1 MSENAYVCPYCQSEN
16 IQSYNIDGVTTGVG
30 IGAGGRVGVGIGN
43 TVGTQQTALSMMAE
57 PPMKKSIGK
66 YIFKWSLAIQIGL
79 VFLLMITGLSKH
91 ESSLIIYFGAYALLI
106 YKTYQ
111 RYVWNRDTYPGLRR
125 DWEHTYVCLRCGN
138 SFLL

>member
-1 MSENAYVCPYCQSEN
+1 
-16 IQSYNIDGVTTGVG
+16 
-30 IGAGGRVGVGIGN
+30 
-43 TVGTQQTALSMMAE
+43 MMAKR
-57 PPMKKSIGK
+57 PMKKSIVT
-66 YIFKWSLAIQIGL
+66 YILKWWIAIQFGL
-79 VFLLMITGLSKH
+79 VLLLWISGLSKH
-91 ESSLIIYFGAYALLI
+91 EVSLIIYFGAYALLI